1 MATGENSSAQDRTPW
16 TPRQRGGAAGWERAR
31 RAAAATLAAT
41 FIVSAPIAVAA
52 AWIRGTVLSTSGY
65 VAAISGIAA
74 SPAVRTVIREAVTA
88 EATAVLPRAGGV
100 LAGPLRTWLAD
111 LAGKEASA
119 FMAGPAFQRFW
130 VAANQFAHAQLIR
143 VLNGNSTLVLATGK
157 QVTLNLIPL
166 VSDILH
172 GISRSLP
179 AAIGRIITVPRL
191 SAIAAACHVPSHVS
205 APPCI
210 QIPLFP
216 AAALARLR
224 HAYRIL
230 TATTWLALALPPLA
244 FASALAASRRRRRT
258 LLHMT
263 AGGALTLLFTLA
275 MLIWL
280 QSSLTARTDPRYQPV
295 TSAILHALT
304 SSFVTLT
311 AWCVAGSLTLAT
323 VALLSGPY
331 RWAAAI
337 RRCLRFTGG

>member
-1 MATGENSSAQDRTPW
+1 MATGEISSARDRW
-16 TPRQRGGAAGWERAR
+16 RHSGAARWDRAR
-31 RAAAATLAAT
+31 RAAAAALAAT
-41 FIVSAPIAVAA
+41 FIASVPVAVAS

-65 VAAISGIAA
+65 VAAISNIAA
-74 SPAVRTVIREAVTA
+74 SNELRTVIREAVTA
-88 EATAVLPRAGGV
+88 EASAVLPRAGGA
-100 LAGPLRTWLAD
+100 LADRLRAGLVD
-111 LAGKEASA
+111 LAGQEASA
-119 FMAGPAFQRFW
+119 FMAGPAFRRLW
-130 VAANQFAHAQLIR
+130 MAANRFAHAQLIS
-143 VLNGNSTLVLATGK
+143 VLNGNSTLVRATGK

-166 VSDILH
+166 VSDVLH
-172 GISRSLP
+172 GIVRNLP
-179 AAIGRIITVPRL
+179 AAIGGTITLPPV
-191 SAIAAACHVPSHVS
+191 SAIAAACQVPSHVS

-216 AAALARLR
+216 AAALARVR

-230 TATTWLALALPPLA
+230 TTTTWLALTLTPLT
-244 FASALAASRRRRRT
+244 FASALAASPRRRRT

-263 AGGALTLLFTLA
+263 AGGTLA
-275 MLIWL
+275 LLLGVTMLAWL

-311 AWCVAGSLTLAT
+311 TWCVAGGLALTT

-337 RRCLRFTGG
+337 RRYFRFTGR